1 MSKLTETFTNIFKI
15 QELRERLIFTAALLI
30 VVRIGSHITLP
41 GVDAALL
48 ADTIRRSSE
57 GSLFGLYDLFVGG
70 AFSNAAVFALGI
82 MPYISSSIV
91 IQLLGAVI
99 PYFQKLQK
107 EGEDGRKKITQYT
120 RYGTVLIS
128 MLQASGVVV
137 KLTHTTGQ
145 GGLPIVPVEVQGIGF
160 TFSTVIILTAGTI
173 FMMWLGEQIT
183 ERGIGNGISLIIFIG
198 IVARF
203 PNSILDEY
211 QIVSSGGRNLIV
223 ELVIFI
229 LMGFI
234 VAGVV
239 LVTQGTRRIPVQY
252 AKRVVGRK
260 VYGGITQYIP
270 MRVNT
275 AGVMP
280 IIFAQSIM
288 FIPQII
294 FSFFPESD
302 FIAELSNNWFGH
314 TSWTY
319 SIVYGLMIVFF
330 TYFYTAIAFNP
341 KDVADTMKKQGGFI
355 PGIRPGPHTAEFVD
369 NILTKITL
377 PGSVFLALVAIL
389 PTFMTKM
396 GVTPS
401 FASFFGGTSLLIV
414 VGVALDTL
422 QQVESHLLMRHYDG
436 FMKSGKLRGRRG
448 F

>member
-15 QELRERLIFTAALLI
+15 QELRDRLMYTAALLI

-41 GVDAALL
+41 GVDAVLL

-57 GSLFGLYDLFVGG
+57 NTLFGLYDLFVGG

-82 MPYISSSIV
+82 MPYISASIV
-91 IQLLGAVI
+91 IQLLGAVV

-137 KLTHTTGQ
+137 KLVNTTTPEG
-145 GGLPIVPVEVQGIGF
+145 PIVPVEVQGIGF
-160 TFSTVIILTAGTI
+160 ALSTVICLTAGTI
-173 FMMWLGEQIT
+173 FMMWMGEQIT

-203 PNSILDEY
+203 PSSIIEEF
-211 QIVSSGGRNLIV
+211 QIGQNLII
-223 ELVIFI
+223 ELVLVG
-229 LMGFI
+229 LMALVVG
-234 VAGVV
+234 GVV

-260 VYGGITQYIP
+260 VYGGVTQYIP
-270 MRVNT
+270 LRVNT

-280 IIFAQSIM
+280 IIFAQAIM
-288 FIPQII
+288 FVPQIF

-302 FIAELSNNWFGH
+302 FINELNTNWFNY

-319 SIVYGLMIVFF
+319 SIIYGLMIVFF

-341 KDVADTMKKQGGFI
+341 KDVADNMKRQGGFI
-355 PGIRPGPHTAEFVD
+355 PGIRPGSHTADFID

-377 PGSVFLALVAIL
+377 PGSIFLAFVAIL
-389 PTFMTKM
+389 PTMMIKA
-396 GVTPS
+396 GVTPG

-448 F
+448 

>member
-1 MSKLTETFTNIFKI
+1 MSKLTETFTNIVKI
-15 QELRERLIFTAALLI
+15 QELRERLLFTAALLI

-41 GVDAALL
+41 GVSASLL

-57 GSLFGLYDLFVGG
+57 GTLFGLYDMFVGG
-70 AFSNAAVFALGI
+70 AFSNAAIFALGI

-137 KLTHTTGQ
+137 KLASTTTP
-145 GGLPIVPVEVQGIGF
+145 GGPIVPVPGF
-160 TFSTVIILTAGTI
+160 GFAMSTIVVLTAGTV

-198 IVARF
+198 IIARF
-203 PNSILDEY
+203 PNSILDEV
-211 QIVSSGGRNLIV
+211 QLIQGGRSLIV
-223 ELVIFI
+223 EIVIFV

-252 AKRVVGRK
+252 AKRVIGRK
-260 VYGGITQYIP
+260 VYGGVTQYIP
-270 MRVNT
+270 LRVNT

-280 IIFAQSIM
+280 IIFAQAIM
-288 FIPQII
+288 FVPQII
-294 FSFFPESD
+294 FQFFPESE
-302 FIAELSNNWFGH
+302 FVANLSSNWFSY

-319 SIVYGLMIVFF
+319 SIIYGLMIVFF

-355 PGIRPGPHTAEFVD
+355 PGIRPGNHTAEFVD

-377 PGSVFLALVAIL
+377 PGSVFLAIIAIL
-389 PTFMTKM
+389 PTVMIKM
-396 GVTPS
+396 GVTPG

-448 F
+448 

>member
-1 MSKLTETFTNIFKI
+1 MSKLTETFTNIVKI
-15 QELRERLIFTAALLI
+15 QELRERLLFTAALLI

-41 GVDAALL
+41 GVDASLL
-48 ADTIRRSSE
+48 ADTIRRQSE
-57 GSLFGLYDLFVGG
+57 GTLFGLYDLFVGG
-70 AFSNAAVFALGI
+70 AFSNAAIFALGI

-128 MLQASGVVV
+128 MLQASGVVI
-137 KLTHTTGQ
+137 KLTSTTTAAG
-145 GGLPIVPVEVQGIGF
+145 PIVPVPGF
-160 TFSTVIILTAGTI
+160 GFAMSTIIVLTAGTI

-198 IVARF
+198 IIARF
-203 PNSILDEY
+203 PNSILDEV
-211 QIVSSGGRNLIV
+211 QLIQGGRSLIV
-223 ELVIFI
+223 EIVIFI

-252 AKRVVGRK
+252 AKRVIGRK
-260 VYGGITQYIP
+260 VYGGVTQYIP
-270 MRVNT
+270 LRVNT

-280 IIFAQSIM
+280 IIFAQAIM
-288 FIPQII
+288 FVPQII
-294 FSFFPESD
+294 FQFFPESE
-302 FIAELSNNWFGH
+302 FVANLSSNWFSY

-319 SIVYGLMIVFF
+319 SFIYGLMIVFF

-355 PGIRPGPHTAEFVD
+355 PGIRPGNHTAEFVD

-377 PGSVFLALVAIL
+377 PGSVFLAIIAIL
-389 PTFMTKM
+389 PTLMIKM
-396 GVTPS
+396 GVTPG

-448 F
+448 

>member
-15 QELRERLIFTAALLI
+15 QELRDRLTYTTILLV

-57 GSLFGLYDLFVGG
+57 NTLFGLYDLFVGG
-70 AFSNAAVFALGI
+70 AFSNAAIFALGI
-82 MPYISSSIV
+82 MPYISASIV
-91 IQLLGAVI
+91 IQLLGAVV

-128 MLQASGVVV
+128 VLQASGVVV
-137 KLTHTTGQ
+137 KLVNTTTPAG
-145 GGLPIVPVEVQGIGF
+145 PIVPVEVQGFGF
-160 TFSTVIILTAGTI
+160 ALSTVVCLTAGTI
-173 FMMWLGEQIT
+173 FMMWIGEQIT

-203 PNSILDEY
+203 PSA
-211 QIVSSGGRNLIV
+211 IVEEFQLGQNLII
-223 ELVIFI
+223 ELVLVG
-229 LMGFI
+229 LMGI
-234 VAGVV
+234 VVGGVV

-260 VYGGITQYIP
+260 VYGGVTQYIP
-270 MRVNT
+270 LRVNT

-280 IIFAQSIM
+280 IIFAQAIM
-288 FIPQII
+288 FVPQIV

-302 FIAELSNNWFGH
+302 FINELNTNWFNY

-319 SIVYGLMIVFF
+319 SVIYGLMIVFF

-341 KDVADTMKKQGGFI
+341 KDVADNMKRQGGFI
-355 PGIRPGPHTAEFVD
+355 PGIRPGSHTADFID

-377 PGSVFLALVAIL
+377 PGSIFLALVAIL
-389 PTFMTKM
+389 PTVMIRA
-396 GVTPS
+396 GVTPT

-436 FMKSGKLRGRRG
+436 FMKSGKLRSRRG
-448 F
+448 

>member
-1 MSKLTETFTNIFKI
+1 MSKITETFTNIFKI
-15 QELRERLIFTAALLI
+15 QELRERLLFTAALLI

-41 GVDAALL
+41 GVDASLL

-57 GSLFGLYDLFVGG
+57 GTLFGLYDLFVGG

-82 MPYISSSIV
+82 MPYISASIV
-91 IQLLGAVI
+91 IQLLGAVV

-120 RYGTVLIS
+120 RYGTVLVS
-128 MLQASGVVV
+128 VLQASGVVV
-137 KLTHTTGQ
+137 KLVNTTTPQ
-145 GGLPIVPVEVQGIGF
+145 GPIVPLEVQGMGF
-160 TFSTVIILTAGTI
+160 AISTVIALTAGTI

-198 IVARF
+198 IIARF
-203 PNSILDEY
+203 PEAVMSEFSI
-211 QIVSSGGRNLIV
+211 GANLIV
-223 ELVIFI
+223 ELVLVG
-229 LMGFI
+229 LMGL
-234 VAGVV
+234 VVGGVV

-260 VYGGITQYIP
+260 VYGGVTQYIP
-270 MRVNT
+270 LRVNT

-280 IIFAQSIM
+280 IIFAQAIM
-288 FIPQII
+288 FVPQIN

-302 FIAELSNNWFGH
+302 FINELNTDWFNY

-319 SIVYGLMIVFF
+319 SLIYGLMIVFF

-341 KDVADTMKKQGGFI
+341 KDVADNMKRQGGFI
-355 PGIRPGPHTAEFVD
+355 PGIRPGSHTADFID

-377 PGSVFLALVAIL
+377 PGSIFLALIAIL
-389 PTFMTKM
+389 PTMMIKM
-396 GVTPS
+396 GVTPN

-436 FMKSGKLRGRRG
+436 FMKSGKLRGRR
-448 F
+448 